1 MNWQVNMCCLV
12 LKASASW
19 FDGYHTPS
27 RSTKQRR
34 CSIYRDLLEN
44 SWLREWSEAVPA
56 LWSLNSRYHGP
67 KNEATS
73 SSTTTSSLLPDFSSN
88 PFFPPKGML
97 SVCVVKTLFQSFYN
111 VLTDSQP
118 VLMCIL
124 SVFTC
129 LLWVKQSLDAHAVSK
144 SPTAAVKRFYW
155 QNTKK
160 EPQPKNDDNYK
171 LWIRRWSMRKS
182 HAYFWG
188 LTKKKC

>member
-56 LWSLNSRYHGP
+56 LWSLNSRYHVP
-67 KNEATS
+67 KHEATS

-97 SVCVVKTLFQSFYN
+97 SVCVVKTLFQSFLQCFDWLSACPH
-111 VLTDSQP
+111 VHFE
-118 VLMCIL
+118 CIYL
-124 SVFTC
+124 FVMSETESGRTC
-129 LLWVKQSLDAHAVSK
+129 GEQV
-144 SPTAAVKRFYW
+144 PTAAVKRFYW